1 MSDGPN
7 DMARAERVTDP
18 RDLRDATALSAAAR
32 QVLARNASIRE
43 GIVSFAET
51 LARIA
56 IGAGAATL
64 PGGATVQ
71 TLAREVATMAIEQ
84 AAAQARRG

>member
-1 MSDGPN
+1 MSDRPN

-18 RDLRDATALSAAAR
+18 RDLREATALSADAR
-32 QVLARNASIRE
+32 QILARNDALRD

-64 PGGATVQ
+64 PGGVTVQ
-71 TLAREVATMAIEQ
+71 ALAHEVATMAIEQ

>member
-32 QVLARNASIRE
+32 QFLARNDALRD

-51 LARIA
+51 IARIA

-64 PGGATVQ
+64 PGGVTVQ
-71 TLAREVATMAIEQ
+71 ALAREVATLAIEQ